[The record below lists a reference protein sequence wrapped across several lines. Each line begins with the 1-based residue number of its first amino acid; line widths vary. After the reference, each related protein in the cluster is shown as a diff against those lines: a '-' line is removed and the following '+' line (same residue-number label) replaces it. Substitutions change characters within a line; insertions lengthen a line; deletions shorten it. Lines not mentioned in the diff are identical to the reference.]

1 MIKISHID
9 TDCKLYKKG
18 VRTGDMLISINGFE
32 INDVLDYQFYCT
44 DKKLKI
50 VTQNEN
56 GKVKKHTIRKGEY
69 DELGIESETFL
80 MDSQRSCKNKCI
92 FCFIDQM
99 PQGLRDTLYF
109 KDDDARLSFLFGNYV
124 TLTNVTD
131 AEIDRIIKMH
141 ISPINISVHTTNP
154 TLRSKM
160 MNNRFAGDALR
171 HMYRLCENGI
181 HINCQLVLVPEY
193 NDGEELVRTLTDL
206 QKLYPC
212 VESVAAVPVGLTRYR
227 QGLEPIKPFDKASA
241 SAVIDIIEAHSE
253 KMLKEHGVRL
263 FYPSDE
269 FFTLAG
275 RELPSEDYYGEFLQ
289 LENGVGMS
297 ALMKSEFLG
306 ALESA
311 VQSGAPLAPKHKKVT
326 IPTGKGA
333 HTLISELVAYA
344 KDKCEN
350 LQVDVVPIENHF
362 FGPLI
367 TATGLITGGDLI
379 KNLENKENLGTLLL
393 SRACLR
399 SEGDLFLDDLTP
411 QDVSGRLKAPIEII
425 ECDGNALFE
434 GLFEIK

>member
-9 TDCKLYKKG
+9 AQSKLYKKG
-18 VRTGDMLISINGFE
+18 VRKGDILISINGND
-32 INDVLDYQFYCT
+32 IGDVLDYQFYCT

-50 VTQNEN
+50 AVQNAK
-56 GKVKKHTIRKGEY
+56 GKVKKYTIRKGEY
-69 DELGIESETFL
+69 DDLGIQAETFL

-99 PQGLRDTLYF
+99 PCGMRDTLYF
-109 KDDDARLSFLFGNYV
+109 KDDDARLSFLFGNYI

-131 AEIDRIIKMH
+131 SEIDRIIKMH

-154 TLRSKM
+154 TLRCKM
-160 MNNRFAGDALR
+160 MNNRFAGESLR

-181 HINCQLVLVPEY
+181 KINCQLVLVPEY
-193 NDGEELVRTLTDL
+193 NDGEELERTLIDL
-206 QKLYPC
+206 EKLYPS
-212 VESVAAVPVGLTRYR
+212 VESVAAVPVGLTKHRD
-227 QGLEPIKPFDKASA
+227 GLAPLKPFDKASA
-241 SAVIDIIEAHSE
+241 SAVIDTIEKHSE
-253 KMLKEHGVRL
+253 KMLEKYGTRL

-275 RELPSEDYYGEFLQ
+275 RELPDEDYYGEFLQ

-297 ALMKSEFLG
+297 ALMKSEFSD

-311 VQSGAPLAPKHKKVT
+311 VQSGAPLVPKHKKVT

-333 HTLISELVAYA
+333 HALISELVAHA

-350 LQVDVVPIENHF
+350 LQVDVVPIENYF

-367 TATGLITGGDLI
+367 TTTGLITGGDLI
-379 KNLENKENLGTLLL
+379 KNLENNEDLGMLLL

-411 QDVSGRLKAPIEII
+411 QDVSQRLQAPIEII